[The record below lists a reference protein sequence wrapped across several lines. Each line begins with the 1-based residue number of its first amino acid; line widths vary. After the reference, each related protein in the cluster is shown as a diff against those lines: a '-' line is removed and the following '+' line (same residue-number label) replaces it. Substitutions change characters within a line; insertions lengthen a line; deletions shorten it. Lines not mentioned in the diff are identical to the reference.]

1 MAKVTFFL
9 KSTRSNEQTPVVLRL
24 RDSRSVDIE
33 VRTRLQ
39 IIPENW
45 SKSNQE
51 MMAKS
56 GIIPEDRFRFNE
68 TLIDMR
74 ATVLKEYSSLVLSGK
89 TPTRK
94 WLLACLGKKA
104 SKPSLPKD
112 NRLLGFIQTF
122 IDEISSGLRLTDSG
136 QRYQPATIKAFVGF
150 QSMLREYMKETGEK
164 LDYNDIDLKFYSR
177 YLQFFIARNYS
188 ANTIGRHVKHLKTIM
203 RAAREEGYHQ
213 NVEIEHKKFKVIR
226 VPTSE
231 IYLTQD
237 ELHRMMTLDLSEE
250 PLLAKARDLFL
261 IGCFTAQRFSD
272 YSRIRPEHIKTLQN
286 GTRVI
291 ELHQVKTA
299 GKVVIPILPELGTI
313 LARHQFSSPSM
324 PVQKLNNLLKRLGRM
339 AGITQL
345 HEKEVIQG
353 GRRSVKAI
361 ERCEMIKSHT
371 ARRTGCTLM
380 YLAGIPTIAI
390 MKISGHKSESEF
402 LKYVR
407 VSQEETAAQ
416 VAAVNWFPPLTE
428 E

>member
-9 KSTRSNEQTPVVLRL
+9 KSSRYNEPAPVILRL

-39 IIPENW
+39 VVPLNW

-51 MMAKS
+51 MMAKP

-68 TLIDMR
+68 ALIDMR
-74 ATVLKEYSSLVLSGK
+74 ATILKEYSSLLLSGK

-94 WLLACLGKKA
+94 WLLGCLGKKVR
-104 SKPSLPKD
+104 KPSLPKD
-112 NRLLGFIQTF
+112 TRLLGFIQTF
-122 IDEISSGLRLTDSG
+122 IDEVSSGLRLTDSG
-136 QRYQPATIKAFVGF
+136 QRYQPSTIKAFVGF

-164 LDYNDIDLKFYSR
+164 LDYNDIDLKFYGR
-177 YLQFFIARNYS
+177 YLQFFIARDYS

-213 NVEIEHKKFKVIR
+213 NVEIERKKFKVIR

-231 IYLTQD
+231 IYLTRD
-237 ELHRMMTLDLSEE
+237 ELHRMMAVDLSEK

-272 YSRIRPEHIKTLQN
+272 YSRIRPEHIKILRD

-291 ELHQVKTA
+291 ELHQLKTTA
-299 GKVVIPILPELGTI
+299 KVVIPILPELEII
-313 LARHQFSSPSM
+313 LERNHYTSPSM
-324 PVQKLNNLLKRLGRM
+324 LVQKMNFYLKQIGLL
-339 AGITQL
+339 AGIDQIY
-345 HEKEVIQG
+345 EKEVIKG
-353 GRRSVKAI
+353 GRRSI
-361 ERCEMIKSHT
+361 ERIKRCDMIKSHT

-380 YLAGIPTIAI
+380 YLSGIPSIAI
-390 MKISGHKSESEF
+390 MKISGHKSENEF
-402 LKYVR
+402 LKYIR

-416 VAAVNWFPPLTE
+416 VAAVNWFPPIT
-428 E
+428 